1 MTNVI
6 FLVGWLVLA
15 VLVALWFGLI
25 AYVGRKGRR

>member
-15 VLVALWFGLI
+15 VVAALWFGLI